1 MKQTIAFFDFD
12 GTITTKDTMF
22 EVIRYQKGSGALYLG
37 FLLLSPLLV
46 LFKLKL
52 VSSHTMKEI
61 FLRYFFKGAAVS
73 TFREKCAAFCRERLP
88 ALIRPGAL
96 AAIKEHQ
103 EKGHQVVIVTASAQD
118 WVGPWC
124 EKINI
129 TCIATQLEVKD
140 EQLTG
145 NILGLNCNGDEKVCR
160 IKNEYDL
167 ELFENIFAYGDSSGD
182 KAMLAIAGI
191 SQFKPF
197 RS

>member
-61 FLRYFFKGAAVS
+61 FLRYFFKGAAVGA
-73 TFREKCAAFCRERLP
+73 FREKCAAFCRERLP

-124 EKINI
+124 EKMNI
-129 TCIATQLEVKD
+129 TCIATQLEVKN

-182 KAMLAIAGI
+182 KAMLAIAGTRR
-191 SQFKPF
+191 FKPF